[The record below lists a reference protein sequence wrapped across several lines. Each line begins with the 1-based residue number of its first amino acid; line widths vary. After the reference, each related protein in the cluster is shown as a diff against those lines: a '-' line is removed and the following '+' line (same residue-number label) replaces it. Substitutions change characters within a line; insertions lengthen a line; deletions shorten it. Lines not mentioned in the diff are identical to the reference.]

1 MATSRR
7 FCARLAGVSTA
18 LRASTALR
26 RPLAALP
33 FAMALRRST
42 APRLTTAL
50 RVAIALWVAIL
61 SSAPAAADAGHPA
74 SCDSESQK
82 QVTAA
87 RAELNSQPNSLEAQL
102 KLADALID
110 LGCYKDA
117 VPVLEAG
124 LAQRPRS
131 GELQSR
137 LRAARSM
144 LSEEHFFEGLGN
156 ARETAKF
163 QHDQLRCTKVGDVGA
178 CDDALRAK
186 PNDAQLMVAK
196 GDALLH
202 GGRAADALLVYRHA
216 HELQPA
222 EESIKTKLSVA
233 ESQRQTLVQQCEGTA
248 DAAAV
253 DACQAALLRGTPD
266 EFVLLK
272 RKGILLQSMDR
283 VDPALDAFI
292 AADVLKQDD
301 PSVALAIV
309 ALSDST
315 GRKDA
320 LALAARG
327 SALLTLGRAIESLQA
342 LQQAQTLAPALPGIK
357 AQLARAEA
365 AAREEAK
372 RKARVA
378 AAKPHGASE
387 TPAAGGTAAG
397 STGGSATAAA
407 ANTYS
412 NDADAAHTN

>member
-1 MATSRR
+1 MAISRTLS
-7 FCARLAGVSTA
+7 ARLAAVST
-18 LRASTALR
+18 
-26 RPLAALP
+26 
-33 FAMALRRST
+33 
-42 APRLTTAL
+42 
-50 RVAIALWVAIL
+50 ALWVAIL
-61 SSAPAAADAGHPA
+61 LAGPADADTGHVATCEP
-74 SCDSESQK
+74 ESQP
-82 QVTAA
+82 QVATP

-110 LGCYKDA
+110 LGCYRDA

-131 GELQSR
+131 SELQSR
-137 LRAARSM
+137 LRAVRSM

-186 PNDAQLMVAK
+186 PNDPQLTVAK

-202 GGRAADALLVYRHA
+202 GGRSADALLVYRHA
-216 HELQPA
+216 RELLPA
-222 EESIKTKLSVA
+222 DDAVKTKISDA
-233 ESQRQTLVQQCEGTA
+233 ESQRQVLVQQCEGTA

-253 DACQAALLRGTPD
+253 DACQAALLHGTPD

-272 RKGILLQSMDR
+272 RKGILLQSMNRADA
-283 VDPALDAFI
+283 ALDAFI
-292 AADVLKQDD
+292 AAEVIKQDD
-301 PSVALAIV
+301 PSVALAVV

-320 LALAARG
+320 LGLAARG
-327 SALLTLGRAIESLQA
+327 SALLILGRGTESLQA
-342 LQQAQTLAPALPGIK
+342 LQRAQALAPALPGIK
-357 AQLARAEA
+357 AQVARAEA

-387 TPAAGGTAAG
+387 TPSGAG
-397 STGGSATAAA
+397 TAAA